1 MQIFDLQIFIL
12 IRRITVQKDIITI
25 QYKFKVYHFLKE
37 KTMRRDL
44 AKFLQKI
51 GVDTR
56 FVSITND
63 KVYINNLK
71 FSRFSR
77 KKEELFKNSFPEVDV
92 VRSKIFQKICMRA
105 SRNLAHCIRPKEKIF
120 LAEGNDPCSSALY
133 IILEP
138 YQRKYGIELIF
149 GEDIGK
155 SKDLNVDSIALP
167 ITLDDEARNILELML
182 DGKKIG
188 LLSSKESCNGKKLI
202 YPLIN
207 VPKSW
212 VYSWAQNTSYNKLD
226 QNYKSAEDLLKFLEH
241 LVPDV
246 RENLLKS
253 ASFVSREC

>member
-1 MQIFDLQIFIL
+1 MTREL
-12 IRRITVQKDIITI
+12 V
-25 QYKFKVYHFLKE
+25 
-37 KTMRRDL
+37 
-44 AKFLQKI
+44 KFLQKI

-56 FVSITND
+56 FVSIMED

-77 KKEELFKNSFPEVDV
+77 KKEELFKKSFPEVDV
-92 VRSKIFQKICMRA
+92 IRSKIFQKICMRA

-120 LAEGNDPCSSALY
+120 LIKDDDSLSSALY

-149 GEDIGK
+149 GK
-155 SKDLNVDSIALP
+155 STDEAGNLNIDSIALP
-167 ITLDDEARNILELML
+167 TTLDDEAQNILQLML
-182 DGKKIG
+182 DGEKIE
-188 LLSSKESCNGKKLI
+188 LLSSNENYNGNKII

-212 VYSWAQNTSYNKLD
+212 IYSWAQNTLD
-226 QNYKSAEDLLKFLEH
+226 NELNQNYKSSEDLLIFLES

-253 ASFVSREC
+253 ALFTSKEC